1 MTLKYMKEGGAEM
14 ICVDQVT
21 KRYGETTVL
30 SDISMELCDGNI
42 YGLVGRNGC
51 GKTMLMK
58 CISGFV
64 RPTSGTITIDGKR
77 LYQELDMPQD
87 MGVIIENPGFIPHYS
102 GYKNL
107 KLLASVKHIIGR
119 DRIVEYMKKL
129 GLDAR
134 SRKHVSAYSLG
145 MKQKLGIIQAVME
158 KPSLL
163 ILDEPMNGLDRD
175 SVCLVRELL
184 REIADEGTL
193 ILLASHNREDIEVLC
208 DRVYYMDAGKLKDS
222 IEK

>member
-1 MTLKYMKEGGAEM
+1 M
-14 ICVDQVT
+14 ICVENVT
-21 KRYGETTVL
+21 KRYGETEVL
-30 SDISMELCDGNI
+30 SDICMELSDGRI

-58 CISGFV
+58 CVSGFV
-64 RPTSGTITIDGKR
+64 RPDSGMIRIDGKR
-77 LYQELDMPQD
+77 LYQDMEMPQD
-87 MGVIIENPGFIPHYS
+87 MGIIIENPGFIPYYS

-107 KLLASVKHIIGR
+107 RLLACVRNKIGR
-119 DRIVEYMKKL
+119 EQIVEYMDKL

-163 ILDEPMNGLDRD
+163 ILDEPMNGLDQG
-175 SVCLVRELL
+175 SVRMVRELL
-184 REIADEGTL
+184 KEISCEGTL
-193 ILLASHNREDIEVLC
+193 VLLASHNREDIEVLC
-208 DRVYYMDAGKLKDS
+208 DRVYYMDAGKIVGKKDAG
-222 IEK
+222 

>member
-1 MTLKYMKEGGAEM
+1 M

-21 KRYGETTVL
+21 KQYGGITVL
-30 SDISMELCDGNI
+30 SDICMELHEGNI

-58 CISGFV
+58 CVSGFV

-77 LYQELDMPQD
+77 LYQEIDMPQD
-87 MGVIIENPGFIPHYS
+87 MGIIIENPGFIPNYS

-107 KLLASVKHIIGR
+107 KLLASVKNVIGR
-119 DRIVEYMKKL
+119 KQIVKYMEKL

-134 SRKHVSAYSLG
+134 SRKHVSSYSLG

-163 ILDEPMNGLDRD
+163 ILDEPMNGLDYD
-175 SVCLVRELL
+175 SVRLVRELL
-184 REIADEGTL
+184 KEIADEGTL

-208 DRVYYMDAGKLKDS
+208 DRVYYMDAGKLRAD
-222 IEK
+222 